1 MFAPDKRV
9 GAQRISLLCASFG
22 SILALILAFSATT
35 YAQMYPGQVMGQGQS
50 GQHGATAVVV
60 VTVVG
65 EDGGPTGAGAEV
77 TLSSEG
83 DNGRNEMAGSD
94 GTVRFI
100 GIGRGYYTIR
110 AHELGYDDG
119 FSNVDVATSYGT
131 FTATV
136 SLRTVPSADE
146 GKGMVLAPKAREELD
161 KGVDAMRHQ
170 HYEDARTHLDA
181 AFKLAPG
188 NPEVNDRLGE
198 FFMVTKDL
206 GKAQDSLQNALSLD
220 PDNVNILTDIGE
232 LRIVQG
238 NYPAAQKSLE
248 QAINLNQH
256 AWFAHWML
264 GVVYLRANENEKARV
279 EAAVAIKE
287 GKGSADDAQFVLGEA
302 LAKLG
307 RTDEA
312 IRALQLFIKGSP
324 KNSYAPAATAM
335 IAKLESGE
343 TPIIPDEAPRSTQTA
358 APSNP

>member
-1 MFAPDKRV
+1 MFAPVKRV
-9 GAQRISLLCASFG
+9 WAQRITLLCASFG
-22 SILALILAFSATT
+22 SLLALILAFPGTT
-35 YAQMYPGQVMGQGQS
+35 YAQTYPGQAGQGQS
-50 GQHGATAVVV
+50 GQRGATAVVV

-83 DNGRNEMAGSD
+83 DNGRTDMAGSD
-94 GTVRFI
+94 GMVRFV
-100 GIGRGYYTIR
+100 GIGRGYYTIK

-119 FSNVDVATSYGT
+119 FGNVDVATSYGT

-136 SLRTVPSADE
+136 SLRSLASPDTE

-161 KGVDAMRHQ
+161 KGVEAMRRHQ
-170 HYEDARTHLDA
+170 YDEARTHLDA
-181 AFKLAPG
+181 AYKLAPG

-198 FFMVTKDL
+198 FFLVTKDIE
-206 GKAQDSLQNALSLD
+206 KAQDSLQNALSLD
-220 PDNVNILTDIGE
+220 PDNVNTLTDLGE

-238 NYPAAQKSLE
+238 NYPAAQKSLD
-248 QAINLNQH
+248 QAVNLNQH

-264 GVVYLRANENEKARV
+264 GVVYLRVNENEKARV
-279 EAAVAIKE
+279 EATSAIKE

-312 IRALQLFIKGSP
+312 IRALQMFIKGSP

-343 TPIIPDEAPRSTQTA
+343 TPIVPDDAPRATQTA
-358 APSNP
+358 APSSP